1 MEAVARRRA
10 ELKQEEASKADAT
23 VSTPRDLPSRSAT
36 WQMKPASY
44 HLLTV
49 ALGCKAVLLFF
60 FFSRSQRGS
69 LDGLKK
75 MKRIRI
81 RLISQIH
88 PDLS

>member
-23 VSTPRDLPSRSAT
+23 VSTPRDSPSRSAT
-36 WQMKPASY
+36 WQMKPASH

-60 FFSRSQRGS
+60 EEPKRESR
-69 LDGLKK
+69 
-75 MKRIRI
+75 
-81 RLISQIH
+81 RLEEDEENKDKV
-88 PDLS
+88 DLSDPP